1 MSLNSRIIQLADL
14 LEIQEFE
21 KHKLRETVSD
31 EMEREI
37 ASWNARWRQESLNHY
52 LPMGWSFLTR
62 DTSMTEGNSEGQ
74 LVGYFIAQPLL
85 FFDGNTQNLWIEHVS
100 YATLQVRDELCG
112 LAYKLAREKHFQK
125 VFFPESQ
132 SILNAVKNF
141 KASNWDPQVLF
152 ANTTKV
158 SN

>member
-1 MSLNSRIIQLADL
+1 MSLFSRIIQIEDL
-14 LEIQEFE
+14 PEIIKFE
-21 KHKLRETVSD
+21 KHKLTETIHD
-31 EMEREI
+31 EIKREI
-37 ASWNARWRQESLNHY
+37 SSWSARWREESPKHY
-52 LPMGWSFLTR
+52 LPMGWSFLTQEKE
-62 DTSMTEGNSEGQ
+62 EGSENEGK

-85 FFDGNTQNLWIEHVS
+85 FFDGNTQNLWVEHIS
-100 YATLQVRDELCG
+100 YATLQVRDELCEI
-112 LAYKLAREKHFQK
+112 AYKLAREKHFQK

-141 KASNWDPQVLF
+141 KATNWDPRVLF

>member
-1 MSLNSRIIQLADL
+1 MSLNSRIIQLSDL
-14 LEIQEFE
+14 PEIIQFE
-21 KHKLRETVSD
+21 KLKLAETISD

-37 ASWNARWRQESLNHY
+37 KSWNSRWREESLKHY

-62 DTSMTEGNSEGQ
+62 QVEDKSNDEGK

-85 FFDGNTQNLWIEHVS
+85 FFDGHTQNLWVEHIS
-100 YATLQVRDELCG
+100 YSTLQVRDELCEI
-112 LAYKLAREKHFQK
+112 AYKLAREKHFQK

-132 SILNAVKNF
+132 SIFNAVKNF
-141 KASNWDPQVLF
+141 KATNWDPQVLF

-158 SN
+158 